1 MIDGNAVKP
10 AHPTS
15 SPVQSGEIAGDAI
28 ALRTPGLTRRFEL
41 IDSVY
46 RLAEASHATGWVRLT
61 YRNGLIERAASAS
74 ATVDFR
80 RRADGRI
87 VSTQDAL
94 GRSATYAYGGAGRLA
109 SHNDLAGATWHY
121 GYTAAGLV
129 ALTDPRGKTVLH
141 ATYDAAGRVSWIE
154 VQGRKSAFSYSDK
167 TTRAVD
173 GLNRTT
179 VFHHTKSGVTE
190 AVESPAGTFSQLAF
204 DAAGRPTAVVRD
216 GANVATLSYY
226 TEGTPASISAAG
238 QTTHFA
244 HDSHGLTRAAG
255 AETARY
261 GYDAAGRLSHATD
274 AGGVRAYAY
283 DAAGFPSQVDL
294 GQWKTTLRHDAQ
306 GQTTELSRQ
315 GQTLV
320 KYAYRT
326 DGSVDSIT
334 HGGNGGTAT
343 FVYDRRG
350 LRERASYG
358 DKVNSAMRYDA
369 TGNLIHF
376 LVDAP
381 QGKRSQDYELG
392 SYNEV
397 LRIRNGGDAAGPDVT
412 FRYDSAGNATAVEAG
427 SRISTASYDALD
439 RVARVTLDGET
450 VVDYAY
456 GTLDRDAVTAADQR
470 TGETLAPFGQSAVFG
485 TMDSVAYTRPRPA
498 THTAVAYVPALK
510 TFEATWRHLV
520 PDALLLASLQ
530 RRNLPVRGETPDPA
544 PFGHDKPSNSLF
556 VPPEYRAVNCRV
568 CTASIQSVTISAGRA
583 VVGRSVTISIT
594 VAGACFSTDSES
606 GPSGGIGSTLPKS
619 WNHSL
624 SYGDGNST
632 TFATPSANV
641 RATHTYQAPGEHKVT
656 DVVTCDCDSALA
668 LERGTTTVTVEDNCE
683 GVTAITAPIPD
694 PAPTDT
700 ANLTAATRTALYCL
714 EAAVNNNG
722 GDFSLESAYRSPSY
736 QAHLREV
743 WFKYQTVREWPESR
757 CSVVRKNVVKEWMIH
772 GLAYPPAP
780 TSRHSSGIA
789 FDAT

>member
-1 MIDGNAVKP
+1 M
-10 AHPTS
+10 
-15 SPVQSGEIAGDAI
+15 QSGEIAGDAI
-28 ALRTPGLTRRFEL
+28 VLRSPGLTRRFEL
-41 IDSVY
+41 IDGVY

-87 VSTQDAL
+87 VSAQDAL
-94 GRSATYAYGGAGRLA
+94 GRSATYAYDGAGRLA
-109 SHNDLAGATWHY
+109 SHKDLAGATWHY

-129 ALTDPRGKTVLH
+129 TLTDPRGKTVLH

-190 AVESPAGTFSQLAF
+190 AVESPTGTFSQLAF
-204 DAAGRPTAVVRD
+204 DAAARPTTVLRD
-216 GANVATLSYY
+216 GTNVATLSYY
-226 TEGTPASISAAG
+226 TEGTLASIGAAG

-261 GYDAAGRLSHATD
+261 GYDAVGRLSYATD
-274 AGGVRAYAY
+274 AGGVRTYAY
-283 DAAGFPSQVDL
+283 DAAGFPSRVEL
-294 GQWKTTLRHDAQ
+294 GQWKTVLRHDAQ

-326 DGSVDSIT
+326 DGSVESIT

-397 LRIRNGGDAAGPDVT
+397 LRVRNGGDAAGPDVT

-583 VVGRSVTISIT
+583 VVGRSVTIGIT

-606 GPSGGIGSTLPKS
+606 GPSGGVGSTLPKS
-619 WNHSL
+619 WNH
-624 SYGDGNST
+624 
-632 TFATPSANV
+632 
-641 RATHTYQAPGEHKVT
+641 
-656 DVVTCDCDSALA
+656 
-668 LERGTTTVTVEDNCE
+668 
-683 GVTAITAPIPD
+683 
-694 PAPTDT
+694 
-700 ANLTAATRTALYCL
+700 
-714 EAAVNNNG
+714 
-722 GDFSLESAYRSPSY
+722 
-736 QAHLREV
+736 
-743 WFKYQTVREWPESR
+743 
-757 CSVVRKNVVKEWMIH
+757 
-772 GLAYPPAP
+772 
-780 TSRHSSGIA
+780 
-789 FDAT
+789 